1 MTRDASFCTTQGMLV
16 IQVLQGP
23 QEIQVIQ
30 GFQGSQVIQELM
42 EILEQTVKKALKEA
56 EDQMEVV
63 VLRA

>member
-1 MTRDASFCTTQGMLV
+1 MLV
-16 IQVLQGP
+16 TQVLQGP